1 MIRRGKNC
9 VYAIFLGVS
18 ILTYC
23 TVAFA
28 KGEEKTLKT
37 AAAPATA
44 EFHWSDHS
52 KLSWDDFKGGIG
64 TDEEEVAAATHCG
77 IGFRTTSPATTDDK
91 PVIEVYNLFYANKS
105 WVKPDAK
112 VPEIL
117 THEQGHFDL
126 CEIYTRKLRS
136 RLSKFDLPAN
146 PQAFTTDIKSALVAI
161 YNEVSNEYESQQQA
175 YEEETIHGTDI
186 AGQKKWTDLIAQEL
200 GAHECL

>member
-91 PVIEVYNLFYANKS
+91 PGIEVYNLFYANKS

-146 PQAFTTDIKSALVAI
+146 PQAFTTDIKSALVAPQMMFEMFNHSGRVVDASYVEKPPTGEAERLAVI
-161 YNEVSNEYESQQQA
+161 VLEVA
-175 YEEETIHGTDI
+175 VV
-186 AGQKKWTDLIAQEL
+186 
-200 GAHECL
+200 